1 MSQYASPN
9 TYDETNI
16 REERVEWSQ
25 AYRIMY
31 VKNANTQTHTKHQ
44 TPCGGSSYRMS
55 QYGTTTELRHALAMN
70 TPMHHLAAEPLPP
83 APSSTMKPNK
93 THAVDRSTFFKSM
106 ASRIK
111 ASRDAIKQ
119 SGNQQNDW
127 SRWTSDMP
135 NPAIQDS
142 PRRCDILPFDATL
155 SSPASTSMST
165 TVASDTTSEHT
176 SETDV
181 HSDANSLGADVHHD
195 PAITYYLIGLVGNEL
210 RDRIAN
216 KLCEVEAKMRWE
228 FDASVASS
236 GAVNDDMDVSSLAG
250 RQQSAHSFRRSLLRR
265 SSACSRS
272 LASI

>member
-1 MSQYASPN
+1 MIPAVNVNDACVSNPRRTQFLLFKVSV
-9 TYDETNI
+9 THTRQDTESHLHHRT
-16 REERVEWSQ
+16 RTR
-25 AYRIMY
+25 
-31 VKNANTQTHTKHQ
+31 NTQ
-44 TPCGGSSYRMS
+44 
-55 QYGTTTELRHALAMN
+55 
-70 TPMHHLAAEPLPP
+70 MHHLAAEPLPP
-83 APSSTMKPNK
+83 ASSSTMKPND

-106 ASRIK
+106 AARIK

-135 NPAIQDS
+135 SPAIQDG
-142 PRRCDILPFDATL
+142 PRPCDKLSFDAKS
-155 SSPASTSMST
+155 SSPASTSIST

-181 HSDANSLGADVHHD
+181 HSDANSLGADVHYD

-216 KLCEVEAKMRWE
+216 KLCEVEFKMRWE

-236 GAVNDDMDVSSLAG
+236 GAVDDDMDVSSLAG

-265 SSACSRS
+265 SHVHARDSRMSCSPPRCGSLLRGSACSRA
-272 LASI
+272 LVSI